1 MRIRSQ
7 ERSPSL
13 GCFLLVVSVADLL
26 LADRDSGPDSLSV
39 RLAAPAAIPHCGD
52 SGAWSSGLFAR
63 FVLSASAHF
72 AWASRHLASAESRH
86 LNFRVTSEKSLI
98 C

>member
-1 MRIRSQ
+1 MRIKDQ
-7 ERSPSL
+7 ERSTNH
-13 GCFLLVVSVADLL
+13 GRFLLVVPVADLL

-39 RLAAPAAIPHCGD
+39 RLAAPAAIPHRGD
-52 SGAWSSGLFAR
+52 SGAWSSGLFVR

-72 AWASRHLASAESRH
+72 AWASRHLASTESRH
-86 LNFRVTSEKSLI
+86 LNFRVNFEKSLI